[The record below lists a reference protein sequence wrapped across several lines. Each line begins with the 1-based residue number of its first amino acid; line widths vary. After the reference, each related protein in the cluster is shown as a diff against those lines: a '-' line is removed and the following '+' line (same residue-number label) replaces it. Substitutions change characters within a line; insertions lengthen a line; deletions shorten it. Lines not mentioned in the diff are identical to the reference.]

1 MKLSLSVRIAEAP
14 GTKDRAL
21 MGMQDLAQLASEN
34 GYAAVCM
41 RASQAGIATP
51 PEQVAA
57 IRRLLDA
64 RGLAVS
70 MVTGDIPIPAND
82 ADAPR
87 ALRNITPYLDLAE
100 ALGADL
106 IRIGMKTAE
115 DIAWAQRASD
125 AARERGIRL
134 AHQCHTASLFETV
147 EGSLEVL
154 RAVGRPNFGLIYEPA
169 NLELCGQPYGPA
181 VIARFAPHLFN
192 VYLQNQLLTPDGRAG
207 LETWTRG
214 PVRYDPI
221 PLHDPRGIDFPA
233 VFAGLA
239 RIGYDGTVTV
249 HQAGGDHAAAG
260 SGARER
266 GVLADAGD
274 L

>member
-1 MKLSLSVRIAEAP
+1 MEE
-14 GTKDRAL
+14 
-21 MGMQDLAQLASEN
+21 LAQIAVEN
-34 GYAAVCM
+34 GYRAVCM
-41 RASQAGIATP
+41 RASQARIDTP
-51 PEQVAA
+51 RERVAA
-57 IRRLLDA
+57 IRRMLDA

-87 ALRNITPYLDLAE
+87 ALRNITPYLDLAA

-106 IRIGMKTAE
+106 IRIGMKSAE
-115 DIAWAQRASD
+115 DIEWARRASD
-125 AARERGIRL
+125 EARERSIRL

-147 EGSLEVL
+147 EGSLEAL

-169 NLELCGQPYGPA
+169 NLELCGQPYGPE
-181 VIARFAPHLFN
+181 VIERFAPYLFN
-192 VYLQNQLLTPDGRAG
+192 VYLQNQLLHPDGRAG

-214 PVRYDPI
+214 SVRYDHI

-239 RIGYDGTVTV
+239 RIGYDGYVTV
-249 HQAGGDHAAAG
+249 HQALAEIMPPPEAARVSAEYL
-260 SGARER
+260 RT
-266 GVLADAGD
+266 LAAFETVEAAT
-274 L
+274 LET